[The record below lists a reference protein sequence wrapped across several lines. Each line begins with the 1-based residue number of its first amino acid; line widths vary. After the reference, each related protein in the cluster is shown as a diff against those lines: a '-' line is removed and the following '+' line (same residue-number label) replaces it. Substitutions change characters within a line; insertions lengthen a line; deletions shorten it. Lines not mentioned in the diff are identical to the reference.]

1 MFTGKDT
8 LGEIVGAN
16 LKRLRKEA
24 GMTQEA
30 MGKVLERGERDVR
43 RYEKSCYKIS
53 IIQKYR
59 DALHIQNISEFFLVR
74 E

>member
-1 MFTGKDT
+1 MFTGKYT

-24 GMTQEA
+24 GKTQEA
-30 MGKVLERGERDVR
+30 MGELLGKGERAIR
-43 RYEKSCYKIS
+43 RYEGSCYKIS
-53 IIQKYR
+53 VIQKYR
-59 DALHIQNISEFFLVR
+59 DELGVQDISEFFLIR